1 MPGETKIEIEGLEK
15 SFGENRVLRGVSLKI
30 PAGRITVI
38 LGRSGEGKSVLLKHL
53 IGLIRPDRG
62 AIRVDG
68 EDIVRLPERELKRVR
83 AKFGMLFQGGALFD
97 SMTVADNVAFPLR
110 EHSRMSEAEIREKVN
125 EKLHLVGL
133 DGVEDRMPAQLSG
146 GMQKRVGLARA
157 IIREPE
163 ILLYDEPTTG
173 LDPILVD
180 SIDRLI
186 QRTQETLHITS
197 ILISHDV
204 VNALD
209 YAHFVAMLH
218 EGRIHVQGTP
228 EEIRSMDDPIIQQFL
243 SGSAEGPIRVL

>member
-1 MPGETKIEIEGLEK
+1 MPDEVKIEVEGLEK
-15 SFGENRVLRGVSLKI
+15 SFGENHVLRGVNLRI
-30 PAGRITVI
+30 PAGRITAI
-38 LGRSGEGKSVLLKHL
+38 LGRSGEGKSVLLKHML
-53 IGLIRPDRG
+53 GLIRPDRG
-62 AIRVDG
+62 TIYVDG
-68 EDIVRLPERELKRVR
+68 EDIVHLPERELKRVR
-83 AKFGMLFQGGALFD
+83 AKFGMLFQGAALFD
-97 SMTVADNVAFPLR
+97 SMTVAENVAFPLR
-110 EHSRMSEAEIREKVN
+110 EHTRMSEAEIGEKVR

-133 DGVEDRMPAQLSG
+133 DGVEDRMPGQLSG

-186 QRTQETLHITS
+186 KKTQESLRITS

-204 VNALD
+204 TNVLN
-209 YAHFVAMLH
+209 YAHFIAFLY
-218 EGRIHVQGTP
+218 EGRILAQGTP
-228 EEIRSMDDPIIQQFL
+228 EEIRSLDDPVVRQFL